1 MIRLFV
7 TDLDNTLL
15 NNEKEV
21 SRNDRKALEKLM
33 TEGVMVCLAS
43 GRSDHELVK
52 VMTDL
57 QAQYH
62 RISQNG
68 AYIRTPEG
76 KHLRST
82 VFEGDLAKRI
92 YEVAEEKNLFGFIA
106 TVDRIMVTNRNHPMV
121 PEIEE
126 GFKIQFEEHP
136 EVLQEIGNEL
146 QPSKL
151 CYFGT
156 PEQLKEL
163 EQHIHKNF
171 PEQVDSYISDV
182 NCMDFMPKHVSKG
195 VALQYLLEHL
205 QIQPEEVACAGDS
218 FNDVSMFELV
228 PNSFVMNIANP
239 EVKAYAKHEIQS
251 VSEAAEWILQY
262 NKRLKLKN
270 M

>member
-21 SRNDRKALEKLM
+21 SPHDRIALEKLIAA
-33 TEGVMVCLAS
+33 GVMVCLAS

-52 VMTDL
+52 VMNNL
-57 QAQYH
+57 EAHYH

-76 KHLRST
+76 QHLRST

-92 YEVAEEKNLFGFIA
+92 YEIAEEKSLFGFIA
-106 TVDRIMVTNRNHPMV
+106 TVDRIMVTNRKHPMV
-121 PEIEE
+121 PEIEA
-126 GFKIQFEEHP
+126 GLKIQFEEHP
-136 EVLQEIGNEL
+136 EVLQEIGNQL

-156 PEQLKEL
+156 PEELDQLQK
-163 EQHIHKNF
+163 HIHRHF
-171 PEQVDSYISDV
+171 PDQVDSYISDV

-195 VALQYLLEHL
+195 ASLKYLLDHL

-228 PNSFVMNIANP
+228 PHSFVMSIASP
-239 EVKAYAKHEIQS
+239 QVKAYAQHEIKS
-251 VSEAAEWILQY
+251 VSEAVEWVLQY
-262 NKRLKLKN
+262 NKKLKN